1 MKYNILGASGTAVSP
16 ICLGTMMF
24 GGPTP
29 DKEAL
34 RIIDHSLD
42 HGVNFIDTADVYE
55 KGRSEMAN
63 YLYANYY
70 VPAEDAS

>member
-1 MKYNILGASGTAVSP
+1 MRFLNENQNLQWNIQMKYNILGASGTAISP

-34 RIIDHSLD
+34 RIIDHALD
-42 HGVNFIDTADVYE
+42 NGVNFINTNQST
-55 KGRSEMAN
+55 SEATKI
-63 YLYANYY
+63 
-70 VPAEDAS
+70 